1 MYKNGK
7 FNLETSPSGS
17 VLIESA
23 EVVEDMFLNVL
34 FIENESDNDI
44 YALGDTFLAKH
55 FAEDESENNAYKVLG
70 KMPKLDYNSDE
81 SDLDAL
87 EDMYLHALFIET
99 ERINNGHKVSN
110 EMSERDMKPKSFDSG
125 FNGRNIEFV
134 EHVYPKVFST
144 YLLRTRSQMYV
155 LMVGRDHCKVAYAF
169 IRHKSKF
176 SLVLVVNRMIVPVQD
191 PGIGLKTVKLDGYTN
206 IL

>member
-87 EDMYLHALFIET
+87 EDMYLHAL
-99 ERINNGHKVSN
+99 
-110 EMSERDMKPKSFDSG
+110 
-125 FNGRNIEFV
+125 
-134 EHVYPKVFST
+134 YFSIST
-144 YLLRTRSQMYV
+144 T
-155 LMVGRDHCKVAYAF
+155 
-169 IRHKSKF
+169 
-176 SLVLVVNRMIVPVQD
+176 P
-191 PGIGLKTVKLDGYTN
+191 
-206 IL
+206 